1 MNRLKKILPLVLFF
15 ITGSSL
21 ASQEQERIYLV
32 QLINQLDAMT
42 PMVLAAAREQPKNLR
57 VQFHY
62 TAWRDDKGQLHNGL
76 LEDIN
81 DIKAG
86 IRQKLNDATIES
98 RVINPVLGDYQ
109 DKNKSVPATHDD
121 NQ

>member
-15 ITGSSL
+15 VFGSSL

-32 QLINQLDAMT
+32 QLMNQLDAMT

-62 TAWRDDKGQLHNGL
+62 TAWRDNKGQLHNGL

-86 IRQKLNDATIES
+86 IRQKLNDPSSES
-98 RVINPVLGDYQ
+98 RAINPVLGDYL
-109 DKNKSVPATHDD
+109 DKNKSASATHD

>member
-1 MNRLKKILPLVLFF
+1 MSRLKKILPIVLFF

-32 QLINQLDAMT
+32 QLMNQLDAMT
-42 PMVLAAAREQPKNLR
+42 PMVLAAEREQPKNLR

-62 TAWRDDKGQLHNGL
+62 STWRDNKGQLHNGL

-86 IRQKLNDATIES
+86 IRQKLNDTTIEP
-98 RVINPVLGDYQ
+98 RAINPVLGDYL
-109 DKNKSVPATHDD
+109 DKNKSVSATHDD